1 MNVTLHS
8 VSTIA
13 IDKVSPITSVSFCL
27 SSSTC
32 YTPLFIVYYCMSTQ
46 YKFFFYR
53 KEHIVCTKAFFPIK
67 ISFCCVDILLF
78 TIHIKI
84 RFVLLKKG
92 IDLVNFTPLM
102 PPVGGGGGFYLL
114 VWFFKKMFLKQEP
127 LYSSS
132 LNNHSLST
140 PVIDLILVPVIRGT
154 TTSAPSTG

>member
-1 MNVTLHS
+1 MHVTLHS

-13 IDKVSPITSVSFCL
+13 IDQVSPITSVSFCL

-32 YTPLFIVYYCMSTQ
+32 YTPLFIVYYSMSTQ

-102 PPVGGGGGFYLL
+102 PPVGEGGSICLFGFLRR
-114 VWFFKKMFLKQEP
+114 FF
-127 LYSSS
+127 
-132 LNNHSLST
+132 
-140 PVIDLILVPVIRGT
+140 
-154 TTSAPSTG
+154 

>member
-1 MNVTLHS
+1 MHVTLHS

-13 IDKVSPITSVSFCL
+13 IDQVSPITSVSFCL

-32 YTPLFIVYYCMSTQ
+32 YTPLFIVYYSMSTQ
-46 YKFFFYR
+46 YTFFFYR

-102 PPVGGGGGFYLL
+102 PPVGGGVLFACL
-114 VWFFKKMFLKQEP
+114 VF
-127 LYSSS
+127 
-132 LNNHSLST
+132 
-140 PVIDLILVPVIRGT
+140 
-154 TTSAPSTG
+154 

>member
-1 MNVTLHS
+1 MHVTLHS

-13 IDKVSPITSVSFCL
+13 IDQVSPITSVSFCL

-46 YKFFFYR
+46 YKFFFIG
-53 KEHIVCTKAFFPIK
+53 KNIVCTKAFFPIK

-102 PPVGGGGGFYLL
+102 PPVGGGFYLL
-114 VWFFKKMFLKQEP
+114 VWFFKKKILKQEP